1 MPLARALYGTTLR
14 TAQTPPLRAAMRS
27 DVRGR
32 AALKHCDGVLQSARL
47 FSLEARVWVGVQAD
61 MSVLDRV
68 HFGMKQPPA
77 SPAQPL
83 AVCNALSIP
92 DPDPARAPCTPPQRV
107 CRTPIHR

>member
-47 FSLEARVWVGVQAD
+47 FRLEASQRVGIQPSGSVQ
-61 MSVLDRV
+61 DRV
-68 HFGMKQPPA
+68 HFGTKKTRRVHPNSPLRATPSLETRGA
-77 SPAQPL
+77 SHHASHMESHT
-83 AVCNALSIP
+83 AA
-92 DPDPARAPCTPPQRV
+92 
-107 CRTPIHR
+107 